1 LIVRSV
7 SADVHE
13 DSEIRRLLG
22 NAAYGAVT
30 ESMPGLLVAAKGF
43 GDRQWDASASPPGDS
58 AERRFGPVRVIVP
71 RHWRPEPPDPRRLAW
86 TLPDGATITLQ
97 AMAGARTTPTLEAY
111 VEQRGGVTHDGYY
124 RFGAAPLVHA
134 SEMPAFE
141 IGESAPQAHGR
152 PVRFIRLLR
161 SRRAILLFTV
171 EAAGGIG
178 DEVGA
183 EFAAAFHSI
192 RLG

>member
-1 LIVRSV
+1 M
-7 SADVHE
+7 HE

-22 NAAYGAVT
+22 DAAYGAVT

-43 GDRQWDASASPPGDS
+43 AGRQWDASASPPGDS

-71 RHWRPEPPDPRRLAW
+71 RTWRPEPPDPRRLSWA
-86 TLPDGATITLQ
+86 LPDGAKVTLE
-97 AMAGARTTPTLEAY
+97 AMAGTRSTPALDSY
-111 VEQRGGVTHDGYY
+111 VERRGGVTHDGFY
-124 RFGAAPLVHA
+124 RFGAAPLTHA
-134 SEMPAFE
+134 SGMPSFE

-152 PVRFIRLLR
+152 PVRFVRLLR

-171 EAAGGIG
+171 EAAGGIS
-178 DEVGA
+178 DAVGA